1 MGSSNLLSAGGNGR
15 RRRSVPDESH
25 PETKVSLGVE
35 TDIQSLTLS
44 MSKRNSVFKGG
55 SFMWRITRRAFS
67 ISALTLLLL
76 SFAPS
81 AVAAVITHAG
91 TLPDGATFLIEVPS
105 PWNGTLLL
113 YSHGYVSPGSP
124 NGAQD
129 VGDPA
134 TRAFLLA
141 NGFALAGSS
150 YAHTG
155 LAIQEALPEPIAVLD
170 PFASLPR

>member
-1 MGSSNLLSAGGNGR
+1 
-15 RRRSVPDESH
+15 
-25 PETKVSLGVE
+25 
-35 TDIQSLTLS
+35 
-44 MSKRNSVFKGG
+44 MSKRHSVIKGG

-67 ISALTLLLL
+67 ISALTLLPL

-113 YSHGYVSPGSP
+113 YSHGYVIPGSLNP
-124 NGAQD
+124 AQD

-134 TRAFLLA
+134 TGAFLLS
-141 NGFALAGSS
+141 NRFALAGSS

-155 LAIQEALPEPIAVLD
+155 WAIHEAHSDQIAVLD
-170 PFASLPR
+170 AFATLFGTQR